1 MNLKLYLSNLPAI
14 MVGVI
19 LLVIIGLSY
28 FLKLSKKGRKSPLT
42 RELLRSPENKKW
54 DMYIYFGR
62 REGKKAAEINRR

>member
-19 LLVIIGLSY
+19 LLIITGLSY
-28 FLKLSKKGRKSPLT
+28 FLKLSKKGRKSPLI

-54 DMYIYFGR
+54 DMYIYFVR
-62 REGKKAAEINRR
+62 RGEKEYIHIT